1 MNGERDQGSG
11 PQPEGPH
18 GGVGCEGAAG
28 CFGIDLAPVR
38 VIGAVASIG
47 TERVG
52 VLA

>member
-28 CFGIDLAPVR
+28 CFGIDLAP
-38 VIGAVASIG
+38 AVASIG